1 MKITRISAQNYL
13 GIRAADIVL
22 DRPVQLF
29 AGRNGAG
36 KSSLME
42 GVRHALTG
50 ETVRVGLKKD
60 YGSLLTEG
68 AEIDTALVFGT
79 LKALPG
85 GLPDSMQA
93 HWIDGGVVGQMR
105 EAA

>member
-13 GIRAADIVL
+13 GISAADIAL

-36 KSSLME
+36 KSSLMD
-42 GVRHALTG
+42 GIAY
-50 ETVRVGLKKD
+50 RVAAPQRLI
-60 YGSLLTEG
+60 EQ
-68 AEIDTALVFGT
+68 
-79 LKALPG
+79 
-85 GLPDSMQA
+85 MQ
-93 HWIDGGVVGQMR
+93 

>member
-13 GIRAADIVL
+13 SIRADALEWLDQLAAD
-22 DRPVQLF
+22 
-29 AGRNGAG
+29 
-36 KSSLME
+36 E
-42 GVRHALTG
+42 
-50 ETVRVGLKKD
+50 
-60 YGSLLTEG
+60 
-68 AEIDTALVFGT
+68 EIDTALVFGT

-85 GLPDSMQA
+85 GLPETIEA

>member
-13 GIRAADIVL
+13 GIRAADIAL

-36 KSSLME
+36 KSS
-42 GVRHALTG
+42 
-50 ETVRVGLKKD
+50 LKKD